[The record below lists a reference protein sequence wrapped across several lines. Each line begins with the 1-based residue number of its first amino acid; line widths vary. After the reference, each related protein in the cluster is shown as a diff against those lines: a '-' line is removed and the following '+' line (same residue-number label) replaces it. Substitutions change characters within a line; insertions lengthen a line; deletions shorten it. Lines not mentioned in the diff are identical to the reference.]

1 MANFCVS
8 CGAGGGIVRCNAYG
22 GDVRYSPIECNV
34 GGVAAGD
41 IRPIDPRQ
49 VGKVYRVADRSLSV
63 AILGRILR
71 SPTSFI
77 SRVVVGDATGN
88 SRTIGGK
95 YDCWGLY
102 CFISSEREGYHMA
115 NFCVSCGA
123 GGGIVRCNAYGGDIR
138 CGLIKCNVG
147 SVVHA

>member
-1 MANFCVS
+1 M
-8 CGAGGGIVRCNAYG
+8 
-22 GDVRYSPIECNV
+22 
-34 GGVAAGD
+34 AAGNNC
-41 IRPIDPRQ
+41 PIIVARK
-49 VGKVYRVADRSLSV
+49 VVEVYRVANHSPLSV
-63 AILGRILR
+63 TILGRILR
-71 SPTSFI
+71 SPTPFI

-138 CGLIKCNVG
+138 CRLIKCNVG
-147 SVVHA
+147 SVVHAWILSSCVAG